1 MLLEMCQKLLNQIK
15 MILGIIAVIS
25 IAGYLGACDGNLRHS
40 LDMAG
45 DNREELE
52 KVLRHFKDDP
62 DPLKYKA
69 AKFLIEN
76 MPYHYSFEGKDME
89 RYDSVYLEMAKY
101 PAQKRDSVLAKLS
114 GELDLSDVRINPD
127 ILSVNAE
134 YLIKAINEA
143 CEVWYASD
151 WHDQYSEDI
160 FFDYVLPYRLANE
173 RISDWHEAIDMEF
186 PYLRSNHIIS
196 RRGQYYEAED
206 SETDITLE
214 SPQESE
220 KLIWLRYSSI
230 SKDPEISI
238 KVNEKPVGK
247 FRLEP
252 TLSLQSPRDS
262 RIAVPV
268 RLRAGE
274 NKLTI
279 KNEKGD
285 VRLDRI
291 MVSAVESIPTASE
304 DFGTSFY
311 RIKNYGTKNYI
322 LFDTL
327 KSAELK
333 PVGLA
338 PLSEENDSC
347 YMARLDFKG
356 ESCWSISPFR
366 RNTDETCL
374 EVRYCATEE
383 GAPISQY
390 KYQGGNHQKWIL
402 IPTGDGSC
410 KIMSKDSGLFL
421 ESLIDEEGKEI
432 IVQTGYAGRDTQKWT
447 MERCGTNSQPN
458 PRYPFRSAAGAAM
471 KVHDLM
477 PLFDWLGVG
486 GTTPPKISSLM
497 RGRTGNCLCES
508 CYTVSLCRHI
518 GIPSAI
524 DFTPSY
530 ANRSRGH
537 SWSVLINPDGSGML
551 FHMGFAPG
559 DSVYYVKDYI
569 RPKVFRH
576 RFRLNRDIAQDFKG
590 EKDVPTLFQNAD
602 FIDVTEEYCEVTD
615 VTREIPDD
623 VKGDIAYICVF
634 DNKDWVPVDYGK
646 IRNGKV
652 TFHKMGR
659 NVVYS
664 AALFRQGTIVPFG
677 DPFIIDLDGN
687 VKDIKAERTKRQTMT
702 LLRKYPFMSYK
713 DEVNRRLDG
722 GRFEASND
730 RGFNKVVT
738 LHTHHGLTDGN
749 WYEIKVK
756 NDGEYRFVRYIGADN
771 SYCNINEMEWF
782 SPDGEKIQGEIIGTQ
797 GIEGKTKENVFDGD
811 ILTGFEGDSPDGH
824 WVGLKFNRPVKLG
837 RIRYI
842 PRNDGNCIEVGDE
855 YELLYWHDNNW
866 KSLGKKKATENQ
878 LVYDAVPSGGL
889 YVIRNHTKGKEERIF
904 TYEDGK
910 QVWW

>member
-1 MLLEMCQKLLNQIK
+1 MRTFQL
-15 MILGIIAVIS
+15 IIAAIC
-25 IAGYLGACDGNLRHS
+25 IAGLLTACDADLRHS

-45 DNREELE
+45 DNRKELE
-52 KVLRHFKDDP
+52 KVLQHFKDDT
-62 DPLKYKA
+62 DPLTYKA
-69 AKFLIEN
+69 ARFLIEN
-76 MPYHYSFEGKDME
+76 MPYHYSFEGKYME

-101 PAQKRDSVLAKLS
+101 PAQKRDSVLAQLA
-114 GELDLSDVRINPD
+114 GELDLSDARIIPD
-127 ILSVNAE
+127 IQSVDAE
-134 YLIKAINEA
+134 YLIKVINEA
-143 CEVWYASD
+143 CDAWNGSA
-151 WHDQYSEDI
+151 WRDQYTEDV

-186 PYLRSNHIIS
+186 PYLRTNHIIS
-196 RRGQYYEAED
+196 KRGQYYEAED
-206 SETDITLE
+206 GETDFILE
-214 SPQESE
+214 SPQESD

-230 SKDPEISI
+230 SQDPEISI
-238 KVNEKPVGK
+238 KVNEKAIGK

-252 TLSLQSPRDS
+252 TLSLQTPRDS
-262 RIAVPV
+262 RIAIPV
-268 RLRAGE
+268 RLQAGE

-279 KNEKGD
+279 QREKGD
-285 VRLDRI
+285 IRIDRI
-291 MVSAVESIPTASE
+291 IVSAVEPIPSASE
-304 DFGTSFY
+304 DFGNSLY
-311 RIKNYGTKNYI
+311 RIKNNGTQHYI

-338 PLSEENDSC
+338 PLSGANDSC
-347 YMARLDFKG
+347 YMARLDYKG
-356 ESCWSISPFR
+356 ESCWSISPVIR
-366 RNTDETCL
+366 DTDETCL

-390 KYQGGNHQKWIL
+390 KYQGGNHQKWIF
-402 IPTGDGSC
+402 IPVGDDSW

-421 ESLIDEEGKEI
+421 ESSKDEEGNET
-432 IVQTGYAGRDTQKWT
+432 IVQNRYAGRDTQKWT
-447 MERCGTNSQPN
+447 MERCGTNSHPN
-458 PRYPFRSAAGAAM
+458 PRYPFGSAAGAAM

-576 RFRLNRDIAQDFKG
+576 RFRLNREIAEDLKG
-590 EKDVPTLFQNAD
+590 EKEVPRLFRNAD
-602 FIDVTEEYCEVTD
+602 FIDVTEEYGEVTD
-615 VTREIPDD
+615 VIREIPGD
-623 VKGDIAYICVF
+623 VKGGIAYICVF
-634 DNKDWVPVDYGK
+634 DNKDWVPVDYGR
-646 IRNGKV
+646 IRNGKA
-652 TFHKMGR
+652 TFRKMGR
-659 NVVYS
+659 NVVYT
-664 AALFRQGTIVPFG
+664 AALYRQGRVVPFG
-677 DPFIIDLDGN
+677 DPFIIDSEGN
-687 VKDIKAERTKRQTMT
+687 VKDIKVDEANRRPMT
-702 LLRKYPFMSYK
+702 LLRKYPFMSYR

-730 RGFNKVVT
+730 AKFNNAVT

-749 WYEIKVK
+749 WYDVKVK
-756 NDGEYRFVRYIGADN
+756 DDGEYRYVRYIGPDN
-771 SYCNINEMEWF
+771 SFCNINEMEWF
-782 SPDGEKIQGEIIGTQ
+782 SPDGEKIEGEIIGTQ
-797 GIEGKTKENVFDGD
+797 GIEGKGRDKVFDGD

-824 WVGLKFNRPVKLG
+824 WVGLKFNRPVRIG

-842 PRNDGNCIEVGDE
+842 PRTDGNCIEIGDE
-855 YELLYWHDNNW
+855 YELMYQQDNKW
-866 KSLGKKKATENQ
+866 TSLGRRTATTDS
-878 LVYDAVPSGGL
+878 LVYEEVPSGGL
-889 YVIRNHTKGKEERIF
+889 YLLHNHTKGQEERIF